1 MSTRQHVEILPP
13 HPLRAGYD
21 RALERGS
28 VADDFQRRL
37 EPANFTPG
45 YLAALTAR
53 VERDLLRDP
62 ADETTR
68 WRLAF
73 LLLQNNATA
82 AAVERAEGLLAGAT
96 LPQSR
101 RLAQLV
107 AGIRSRAGRPRAG
120 RRVRRVNWSIN
131 NRCPMSCQGCY
142 NPFAAE
148 QIDLAQAELIIA
160 KLAAHGTTDLVLA
173 GGDPLLWPPVFDVV
187 DRAVAAGLKVGLD
200 TTGYT
205 LTAEKL
211 DRLRGLSSLR
221 LPLDAVTPEVQ
232 RAFRRSPDARL
243 LDALRESLALCDAEG
258 FDRVRV
264 HTVASAGNL
273 HQLPELAAEVLA
285 HPSVAQ
291 WVVFQWWGRR
301 ASPATVRRLGVAV
314 EEVREVVEGIRREH
328 PGREIHLAESSERE
342 LLNWMIQSSG
352 QVVTFGSGAEE
363 EFILGNLLTDEVEEI
378 LTHPILDFEAMSR
391 GIPVTPGT
399 AFGPPDA
406 AAAKPPSGTAA
417 STG

>member
-28 VADDFQRRL
+28 IADAFQRRL

-45 YLAALTAR
+45 YLGALTER
-53 VERDLLRDP
+53 VERALGRDP
-62 ADETTR
+62 GDEAMR

-82 AAVERAEGLLAGAT
+82 AAVERAGELLAGAT
-96 LPQSR
+96 LPQAT
-101 RLAQLV
+101 RLAGLV
-107 AGIRSRAGRPRAG
+107 AGIRDRADRPRTG

-148 QIDLAQAELIIA
+148 QIDLDQARRIVG

-187 DRAVAAGLKVGLD
+187 DHAVASGLKVGLD

-211 DRLRGLSSLR
+211 SRLRGLSSLR
-221 LPLDAVTPEVQ
+221 LPLDAVTPDVQ
-232 RAFRRSPDARL
+232 RAFRRSPDDKL
-243 LDALRESLALCDAEG
+243 LDALLESLALCDAEG

-264 HTVASAGNL
+264 HTVASAENL
-273 HQLPELAAEVLA
+273 HQLPELAAEVLS

-291 WVVFQWWGRR
+291 WVIFQWWGRR
-301 ASPATVRRLGVAV
+301 AAPATVRRLGVAV
-314 EEVREVVEGIRREH
+314 EEVRAVVDGIRRDH

-378 LTHPILDFEAMSR
+378 LTHPILDFEAMAR

-399 AFGPPDA
+399 VFGASDA
-406 AAAKPPSGTAA
+406 VPG
-417 STG
+417 

>member
-1 MSTRQHVEILPP
+1 MSTRRHVEILPP

-21 RALERGS
+21 RSLERGS
-28 VADDFQRRL
+28 TADDFQRRL
-37 EPANFTPG
+37 EPANFNPV
-45 YLAALTAR
+45 YLGALTKR
-53 VERDLLRDP
+53 VEQALREDP
-62 ADETTR
+62 ADETMR

-82 AAVERAEGLLAGAT
+82 AAVERAGELLTGAT
-96 LPQSR
+96 LPQAR
-101 RLAQLV
+101 RLAHLV
-107 AGIRSRAGRPRAG
+107 AGIRSRADRSRAG

-148 QIDLAQAELIIA
+148 QIDLAQARRIVG
-160 KLAAHGTTDLVLA
+160 KLAAHGTSDLVLA
-173 GGDPLLWPPVFDVV
+173 GGDPLLWPPIFDVV
-187 DRAVAAGLKVGLD
+187 DDAVASGLKVGLD

-211 DRLRGLSSLR
+211 ARLRGLSSLR
-221 LPLDAVTPEVQ
+221 LPLDAVTADVQ
-232 RAFRRSPDARL
+232 RAFRRSPDTGLLRAL
-243 LDALRESLALCDAEG
+243 LDSLALCDAEG

-264 HTVASAGNL
+264 HTVASAENL
-273 HQLPELAAEVLA
+273 HQLPALAAEIMS

-314 EEVREVVEGIRREH
+314 EDVRAVVEGIRRDH

-399 AFGPPDA
+399 VFPRADGVALPAED
-406 AAAKPPSGTAA
+406 
-417 STG
+417 

>member
-1 MSTRQHVEILPP
+1 MPTRQHVEILPP

-28 VADDFQRRL
+28 IADRFQRRL

-45 YLAALTAR
+45 YLGALTED
-53 VERDLLRDP
+53 VERALERDR
-62 ADETTR
+62 ADEAMR

-73 LLLQNNATA
+73 LLLQNNATV
-82 AAVERAEGLLAGAT
+82 AAVDRAAELLAGAT
-96 LPQSR
+96 LPPAV
-101 RLAQLV
+101 RLAHLV
-107 AGIRSRAGRPRAG
+107 AGIRERADRPRAG

-148 QIDLAQAELIIA
+148 QIDLSQAELIIG

-173 GGDPLLWPPVFDVV
+173 GGDPLLWPPIFDVV

-205 LTAEKL
+205 LTAGKL

-221 LPLDAVTPEVQ
+221 LPLDAVTADVQ
-232 RAFRRSPDARL
+232 RAFRRSPDAKL
-243 LDALRESLALCDAEG
+243 LDALLESLALCDAEG

-264 HTVASAGNL
+264 HTVASAENL
-273 HQLPELAAEVLA
+273 HQLPELAAEVMS

-301 ASPATVRRLGVAV
+301 ASPAVVRRLGVAV
-314 EEVREVVEGIRREH
+314 EEVRAVLEGIRREY

-378 LTHPILDFEAMSR
+378 LTRPILDFEAMSR

-406 AAAKPPSGTAA
+406 ERG
-417 STG
+417 

>member
-21 RALERGS
+21 RSLERGS
-28 VADDFQRRL
+28 ITDAFQRRL
-37 EPANFTPG
+37 EPTNFNPG
-45 YLAALTAR
+45 YLGALTER
-53 VERDLLRDP
+53 VEHALSRDP
-62 ADETTR
+62 ADEAMR

-82 AAVERAEGLLAGAT
+82 AAVERAGELLTGAT
-96 LPQSR
+96 LPQAR
-101 RLAQLV
+101 RLAELV
-107 AGIRSRAGRPRAG
+107 AGIRSRIDQPRAG

-148 QIDLAQAELIIA
+148 QIDLAQARRIVG
-160 KLAAHGTTDLVLA
+160 KLAVHGTTDLVLA

-187 DRAVAAGLKVGLD
+187 DHAVASGLKVGLD

-205 LTAEKL
+205 LTADKL
-211 DRLRGLSSLR
+211 SRLRGLSSLR
-221 LPLDAVTPEVQ
+221 LPLDAVTADVQ
-232 RAFRRSPDARL
+232 RAFRRSPDGNL
-243 LDALRESLALCDAEG
+243 LNALLESLALCDAEG

-264 HTVASAGNL
+264 HTVASAANL
-273 HQLPELAAEVLA
+273 HQLPELAAEVLS

-291 WVVFQWWGRR
+291 WVIFQWWGRR
-301 ASPATVRRLGVAV
+301 ASPATVRRLGVEVEAV
-314 EEVREVVEGIRREH
+314 RAVVEGIRRDH
-328 PGREIHLAESSERE
+328 PGREIHLAESTERE

-352 QVVTFGSGAEE
+352 QVVTFGSGPEE

-378 LTHPILDFEAMSR
+378 LTHPILDFEAMAR

-399 AFGPPDA
+399 VFEPSA
-406 AAAKPPSGTAA
+406 AARG
-417 STG
+417 

>member
-1 MSTRQHVEILPP
+1 MPTRQHVEILPP

-28 VADDFQRRL
+28 IADRFQRRL

-45 YLAALTAR
+45 YLGALTED
-53 VERDLLRDP
+53 VERALERDR
-62 ADETTR
+62 ADEAMR

-82 AAVERAEGLLAGAT
+82 AAVDRAAELLTGAT
-96 LPQSR
+96 LPPAV
-101 RLAQLV
+101 RLAHLV
-107 AGIRSRAGRPRAG
+107 AGIRERADRPRAG

-148 QIDLAQAELIIA
+148 QIDLSQAELIIG

-173 GGDPLLWPPVFDVV
+173 GGDPLLWPPIFDVV

-205 LTAEKL
+205 LTAGKL

-221 LPLDAVTPEVQ
+221 LPLDAVTADVQ
-232 RAFRRSPDARL
+232 RAFRRSPDAKL
-243 LDALRESLALCDAEG
+243 LDALLESLALCDAEG

-264 HTVASAGNL
+264 HTVASAENL
-273 HQLPELAAEVLA
+273 HQLPELAAEVMS

-301 ASPATVRRLGVAV
+301 ASPAVVRRLGVAV
-314 EEVREVVEGIRREH
+314 EEVRAVLEGIRREY

-378 LTHPILDFEAMSR
+378 LTRPILDFEAMSR

-406 AAAKPPSGTAA
+406 ERG
-417 STG
+417 

>member
-21 RALERGS
+21 RSLDRGS
-28 VADDFQRRL
+28 IADDFQRRL
-37 EPANFTPG
+37 EPANFNPR
-45 YLAALTAR
+45 YLTALT
-53 VERDLLRDP
+53 ERLESALRQDP
-62 ADETTR
+62 ADGTTR

-82 AAVERAEGLLAGAT
+82 AAVERAEELLTGAT
-96 LPQSR
+96 LPQAR
-101 RLAQLV
+101 RLAHLV
-107 AGIRSRAGRPRAG
+107 AGIRARADLPRAG
-120 RRVRRVNWSIN
+120 RLVRRVNFSIN

-148 QIDLAQAELIIA
+148 QIDLAQAKRIVG

-187 DRAVAAGLKVGLD
+187 DHAMACGLKVGLD

-205 LTAEKL
+205 LDAEKL
-211 DRLRGLSSLR
+211 HRLRGISSLR

-232 RAFRRSPDARL
+232 RAFRRSPDADL
-243 LDALRESLALCDAEG
+243 LRALVGSLALCDAEG

-264 HTVASAGNL
+264 HTVASAENL
-273 HQLPELAAEVLA
+273 HQLPELAAEVFS

-291 WVVFQWWGRR
+291 WVIFQWWGRR
-301 ASPATVRRLGVAV
+301 ASPETVRRLGVEVAQ
-314 EEVREVVEGIRREH
+314 VREVVERLRADF

-352 QVVTFGSGAEE
+352 QVVTFGSGPEE
-363 EFILGNLLTDEVEEI
+363 EFILGNLLTDEVDEI

-399 AFGPPDA
+399 SWAV
-406 AAAKPPSGTAA
+406 S
-417 STG
+417 S

>member
-21 RALERGS
+21 RSLERGS
-28 VADDFQRRL
+28 IADDFQRRL
-37 EPANFTPG
+37 EPDRFNPG
-45 YLAALTAR
+45 YLGALAKR
-53 VERDLLRDP
+53 VEHAVRQDP
-62 ADETTR
+62 ADEAMR

-82 AAVERAEGLLAGAT
+82 AAVERAGDLLAGTT
-96 LPQSR
+96 LPQGR
-101 RLAQLV
+101 RLAHLL
-107 AGIRSRAGRPRAG
+107 AGIQSRADRPRAG
-120 RRVRRVNWSIN
+120 CRVRRVNWSIN

-148 QIDLAQAELIIA
+148 QIDLAQADWIIG
-160 KLAAHGTTDLVLA
+160 KLAAHGTSDLVLA
-173 GGDPLLWPPVFDVV
+173 GGDPLLWPPIFDVV
-187 DRAVAAGLKVGLD
+187 DHAVAAGLKVGLD

-221 LPLDAVTPEVQ
+221 LPLDAVTADVQ
-232 RAFRRSPDARL
+232 RAFRRSPDTGLLQAL
-243 LDALRESLALCDAEG
+243 LDSLALCDAEG

-264 HTVASAGNL
+264 HTVASAENL
-273 HQLPELAAEVLA
+273 HQLPELAVEIMS
-285 HPSVAQ
+285 HRSVAQ

-301 ASPATVRRLGVAV
+301 ASPATIRRLGVAAEDV
-314 EEVREVVEGIRREH
+314 RAVLEEIRRDH

-399 AFGPPDA
+399 VFGPAEDTR
-406 AAAKPPSGTAA
+406 G
-417 STG
+417 

>member
-21 RALERGS
+21 RSLERGS
-28 VADDFQRRL
+28 IADDFQRRL
-37 EPANFTPG
+37 EPDNFNPG
-45 YLAALTAR
+45 YLGALAER
-53 VERDLLRDP
+53 VERALVQDP
-62 ADETTR
+62 ADETMR

-82 AAVERAEGLLAGAT
+82 AAVERAEELLAGAT
-96 LPQSR
+96 LPQSL
-101 RLAQLV
+101 RLAHLV
-107 AGIRSRAGRPRAG
+107 AGIRSRADRPRTG

-148 QIDLAQAELIIA
+148 QIGLAQAELIIG
-160 KLAAHGTTDLVLA
+160 KLAAHGTSDLVLA
-173 GGDPLLWPPVFDVV
+173 GGDPLLWPPIFDVV

-232 RAFRRSPDARL
+232 RAFRRSPDDRL
-243 LDALRESLALCDAEG
+243 LDALLESLALCDAEG

-264 HTVASAGNL
+264 HTVASAENL
-273 HQLPELAAEVLA
+273 HQLPELAAEIMS

-291 WVVFQWWGRR
+291 WVIFQWWGRR

-314 EEVREVVEGIRREH
+314 EDVREVVEGIRRDH
-328 PGREIHLAESSERE
+328 PGREVHLAESSERE

-399 AFGPPDA
+399 VFAPVDA
-406 AAAKPPSGTAA
+406 AQG
-417 STG
+417 

>member
-28 VADDFQRRL
+28 IADRFQRRL
-37 EPANFTPG
+37 EPANFNPG
-45 YLAALTAR
+45 YLGDLTAR
-53 VERDLLRDP
+53 VERALRLDP
-62 ADETTR
+62 SDETMR

-82 AAVERAEGLLAGAT
+82 AAVERAGELLAGAT
-96 LPQSR
+96 LPQAG
-101 RLAQLV
+101 RLARLV
-107 AGIRSRAGRPRAG
+107 AGIRGRADRPRTG

-148 QIDLAQAELIIA
+148 QIDLAQAELIVG
-160 KLAAHGTTDLVLA
+160 KLAAHGTSDLVLA

-205 LTAEKL
+205 LTAAKL
-211 DRLRGLSSLR
+211 ARLRGLSSLR
-221 LPLDAVTPEVQ
+221 LPLDAVTRDVQ
-232 RAFRRSPDARL
+232 RAFRRSPDHRL
-243 LDALRESLALCDAEG
+243 LDALLESLALCDAEG

-264 HTVASAGNL
+264 HTVASAANL
-273 HQLPELAAEVLA
+273 RQLPELAEEVLS

-291 WVVFQWWGRR
+291 WVIFQWWGRR
-301 ASPATVRRLGVAV
+301 ASPETVRRLGVEV
-314 EEVREVVEGIRREH
+314 EAVREVVAGIRRDH
-328 PGREIHLAESSERE
+328 PDREIHLAESGERE

-378 LTHPILDFEAMSR
+378 LTHPILDFEAMAR

-399 AFGPPDA
+399 VFGPPDGA
-406 AAAKPPSGTAA
+406 PDGAPDVPHG
-417 STG
+417 